1 MQTLLHY
8 GLGFCVL
15 ALEIYVWPGP
25 FEKLLG
31 TGKSYWYSF
40 VYDAPSIGVNTILIK
55 FTKYFAKLLV
65 FLMFKYVY

>member
-15 ALEIYVWPGP
+15 ALEIYVLPGP

-40 VYDAPSIGVNTILIK
+40 VYDAPSILIE